1 MAATSPGHDEALTSP
16 APSDAP
22 EQGIAAVLLLA
33 TLTTA
38 GVLLL
43 IYFTGRMLMV
53 GRLGSLGL
61 PLMAVVGGVASAFNP
76 CALPALPG
84 FLIFC
89 GARQQSRRH
98 RVAIALAA
106 GGGALV
112 VVTAILGVVALL
124 GMEAQMLVAPS
135 FGWAQVTV
143 GLVMILLAAAHLLDV
158 VPRLPLVAKMTVAG
172 GRLWDAAVARPNPSG
187 AFLFGAGFLAVGG
200 T

>member
-1 MAATSPGHDEALTSP
+1 
-16 APSDAP
+16 
-22 EQGIAAVLLLA
+22 VLLA
-33 TLTTA
+33 ALTTA

-53 GRLGSLGL
+53 GRLGLVSL

-84 FLIFC
+84 FLLFC
-89 GARQQSRRH
+89 GGRQQSIRR
-98 RVAIALAA
+98 RIGLAVAA
-106 GGGALV
+106 GGGAIA

-135 FGWAQVTV
+135 FGWVQVAF
-143 GLVMILLAAAHLLDV
+143 GLVMIVLAAAHLLDV
-158 VPRLPLVAKMTVAG
+158 VPRLPLMGRLSAAG
-172 GRLWDAAVARPNPSG
+172 GRLWAAAVERPNPGG